1 MKVSDECI
9 RICNAVKANH
19 AHGFVIM
26 SIKDLEELVLDEAGD
41 KFPVDMTQAEN
52 EDAFE
57 QVKRKLTEEE
67 PKYLVFDF
75 LFETNEGRRDK
86 LAFINW

>member
-1 MKVSDECI
+1 M
-9 RICNAVKANH
+9 KANH

-26 SIKDLEELVLDEAGD
+26 SIKDQEELVLDTAGD

-57 QVKRKLTEEE
+57 QVKRNLTEEE

>member
-26 SIKDLEELVLDEAGD
+26 SIKDQEELVLDEVGD